1 MNQSTCIPRRTVTFD
16 YLVEQS
22 EDQVR
27 YYTQYGGVIEYT
39 WQDRKSLIYYRMPQ
53 KSNNDRIFELLLEEE
68 RLRRRDPRVTRHLM
82 LTGSTSDEW
91 RRNGELFLGHQ
102 RAHALNQLRY
112 LQAEL
117 IKIDT
122 ERQVEVDELHNRV
135 RGPKKAKKIIAKING
150 RWKQLDNMVKKYNA
164 EIRKVRE
171 VNSRESSAKDIG
183 ENGIENDAIWD
194 IERFMSN
201 SDWAVI
207 QYVRDGI
214 WWYFVQQWVVE
225 ERRMLQLH
233 AQRLIKW
240 LNHQT
245 DVLLNLLHCEM
256 RMDSHHLEELLLH
269 CFRIMRSRST
279 IRHDSLFPLDQMEK
293 PRRCSTATKSVVQ
306 VLTYQRKQVTNLR
319 CHAECC
325 TTG

>member
-1 MNQSTCIPRRTVTFD
+1 MASSSWAINV
-16 YLVEQS
+16 
-22 EDQVR
+22 
-27 YYTQYGGVIEYT
+27 
-39 WQDRKSLIYYRMPQ
+39 
-53 KSNNDRIFELLLEEE
+53 
-68 RLRRRDPRVTRHLM
+68 LM
-82 LTGSTSDEW
+82 
-91 RRNGELFLGHQ
+91 H
-102 RAHALNQLRY
+102 HALKQLHY

-117 IKIDT
+117 IEIVR
-122 ERQVEVDELHNRV
+122 ERRVEVDVLHKRV
-135 RGPKKAKKIIAKING
+135 RGHKKAKKIIAKING
-150 RWKQLDNMVKKYNA
+150 RWKQLNNLGKKYKA
-164 EIRKVRE
+164 EIRKVGDANLRQL
-171 VNSRESSAKDIG
+171 SAKHIRV
-183 ENGIENDAIWD
+183 NGIENDEIGD
-194 IERFMSN
+194 IGMLMSN
-201 SDWAVI
+201 SDWAVF
-207 QYVRDGI
+207 QFVGDGI
-214 WWYFVQQWVVE
+214 LWYFVQQRVVE
-225 ERRMLQLH
+225 ERRMQQLH